1 MLKWIVILVTIAAVA
16 WWTLATD
23 ALPEQSEPDESLIY
37 TVERQNVSVGA
48 VESGQLQAVKSHDIR
63 SIRGKIEWVIKEG
76 SEVKQGDKVLVLE
89 VQQYEDQIKTAN
101 EEIKKKSDELAFYID
116 STETEENITQS
127 WIEDAQIKYDQAK
140 ESLRKFKQ
148 IDSIKKSNELDKK
161 IEDAEQKLLQART
174 TVDEKQDKLDES
186 VFIEA
191 AKREKLEQEYKN
203 AQKSIDN
210 TRKTLEAAIN
220 EKNLYKSRTYP
231 QELLRFQRDLERAK
245 LEVDKER
252 GRAQQNMV
260 NHHNKIAGI
269 KKQIERQ
276 QKNLENATEN
286 LGKCEVT
293 APISGVVIYGDPKS
307 GNQHWIRNNL
317 KAGGQ
322 TWKNYTLMTIPD
334 MSKFSVQV
342 PISEHVRGRIAIDCK
357 AQIEIPAIPGLQ
369 IEGKLVNISQLAKP
383 RQPGNPASPKVYTGT
398 VELIGHDSRMVSG
411 MTARVEL
418 IGEVRENTIAVPV
431 EAIFSEDGK
440 FFCYVKEQ
448 DGFTR
453 RDVSLGVMNAFVVEV
468 SEGLQERDVVSL
480 IDPADDVAAV
490 LK

>member
-1 MLKWIVILVTIAAVA
+1 MLKWLIGIVIVGALA
-16 WWTLATD
+16 WLLLSSD
-23 ALPEQSEPDESLIY
+23 ALPVEEQIDESLLH
-37 TVERQNVSVGA
+37 TVARQNVRVGT
-48 VESGQLQAVKSHDIR
+48 VESGQLQAVKSHAIR
-63 SIRGKIEWVIKEG
+63 SIRGNIEWVIKEG

-89 VQQYEDQIKTAN
+89 VKQYEDQIKSAN
-101 EEIKKKSDELAFYID
+101 EEIKKKQDELAFYID
-116 STETEENITQS
+116 STDTEINITQS
-127 WIEDAQIKYDQAK
+127 WIEDAQIKFDQSR

-191 AKREKLEQEYKN
+191 EKREKLEQEYKN

-210 TRKTLEAAIN
+210 TRKSLEAAIN

-231 QELLRFQRDLERAK
+231 QDLLRFQRDLERAE
-245 LEVDKER
+245 LEVEKER
-252 GRAQQNMV
+252 GRAQQAMV
-260 NHHNKIAGI
+260 NHHNKIANI

-276 QKNLENATEN
+276 QKILEKATED
-286 LGKCEVT
+286 LGKCVVT
-293 APISGVVIYGDPKS
+293 APISGVVVYGDPKS

-317 KAGGQ
+317 KAGGR
-322 TWKNYTLMTIPD
+322 TWRNYVLMTIPD

-342 PISEHVRGRIAIDCK
+342 PISEHVRGRIAVDCK

-369 IEGKLVNISQLAKP
+369 IEGKLVKISQLAKP

-418 IGEVRENTIAVPV
+418 IGEVRENTIAVPI
-431 EAIFSEDGK
+431 EAIFSEDGQ
-440 FFCYVKEQ
+440 FFCYVREKNE
-448 DGFTR
+448 FKR
-453 RDVSLGVMNAFVVEV
+453 RDVDLGIMNAFIVEV
-468 SEGLQERDVVSL
+468 LEGLAEQEVVSL

-490 LK
+490 IK